1 MSKSVSAS
9 GADEYIQPSQHDM
22 RRSKIVNADMVKKLS
37 TGEESKDEK
46 RRSSKGQVPA
56 SVNTAVPRQSLLL
69 NNFAPL
75 KPIV

>member
-1 MSKSVSAS
+1 
-9 GADEYIQPSQHDM
+9 M

-46 RRSSKGQVPA
+46 RRSSKGQA
-56 SVNTAVPRQSLLL
+56 SAGSVNIAVPRQSLLL

-75 KPIV
+75 KPIVQMKDSRIISRKLIIL